1 MYLSNKTG
9 ASVIKVCELI
19 RIKVLKVELA
29 WAIDNLLQVISN
41 KMLLSITYTTKKQKN
56 KAVLIKAILYALLC
70 GP

>member
-1 MYLSNKTG
+1 MHTYQG
-9 ASVIKVCELI
+9 
-19 RIKVLKVELA
+19 VESRAA

-56 KAVLIKAILYALLC
+56 KAVFIKAILYALLC